1 MAQYGQACRPG
12 PGRLHRAIFQPEQHG
27 SGWRTHM
34 TMLCKILAIT
44 LPRFG
49 NRSCKPPHRCL
60 ISQAQIDRVDGNV
73 AVAHGVSQS
82 NDELRDRLEA
92 MSALQRSVFLAYTFD
107 RMTDEEVARY
117 HGISRRAA
125 RRALY
130 QAVSII
136 DRSTVPELRS

>member
-12 PGRLHRAIFQPEQHG
+12 PGRLHLAIFQPEQHG

-34 TMLCKILAIT
+34 TMLRKILAIT

-82 NDELRDRLEA
+82 NDELRDR
-92 MSALQRSVFLAYTFD
+92 SVIAELGGVD
-107 RMTDEEVARY
+107 PLR
-117 HGISRRAA
+117 
-125 RRALY
+125 
-130 QAVSII
+130 VSWICPHWP
-136 DRSTVPELRS
+136 DRSLVVLYRVSQRRTLH